1 MRNKE
6 DIKEEVKVL
15 ETDGID
21 FNRIFDI
28 LKYAIDNKNVNEI
41 IVIEDKTEIKIK
53 K

>member
-15 ETDGID
+15 ETDAID
-21 FNRIFDI
+21 FNKVFDI
-28 LKYAIDNKNVNEI
+28 LKYAIDSKNVNKI
-41 IVIEDKTEIKIK
+41 IITEDKIEIKIK